1 MRLPR
6 RACQPGA
13 TGEIDVQRSGP
24 VGPFAGYLSQ
34 AFTLSGLASIHFW
47 AASSG
52 GIPSS
57 AMYFATRFWSS
68 SVHLK
73 FLISR

>member
-6 RACQPGA
+6 RACQPGT
-13 TGEIDVQRSGP
+13 TGEIDDVPER
-24 VGPFAGYLSQ
+24 AGAGGYFSQ
-34 AFTLSGLASIHFW
+34 ALTLSGLASIHFL

-52 GIPSS
+52 DIPSS
-57 AMYFATRFWSS
+57 VMYFATRFWSS
-68 SVHLK
+68 LLQLK